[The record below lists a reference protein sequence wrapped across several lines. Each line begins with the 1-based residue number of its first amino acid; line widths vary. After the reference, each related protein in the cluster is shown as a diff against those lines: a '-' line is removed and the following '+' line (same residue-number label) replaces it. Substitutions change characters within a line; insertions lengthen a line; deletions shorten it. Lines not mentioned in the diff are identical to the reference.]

1 MLGTEN
7 TPGAQQCGSTR
18 FRGVANRYL
27 ITFKMAEGLNARG
40 LTAPALLLQAAV
52 QIG

>member
-1 MLGTEN
+1 V
-7 TPGAQQCGSTR
+7 R

-27 ITFKMAEGLNARG
+27 ITFKMAKKLDARG
-40 LTAPALLLQAAV
+40 LTTSALLLQVAV